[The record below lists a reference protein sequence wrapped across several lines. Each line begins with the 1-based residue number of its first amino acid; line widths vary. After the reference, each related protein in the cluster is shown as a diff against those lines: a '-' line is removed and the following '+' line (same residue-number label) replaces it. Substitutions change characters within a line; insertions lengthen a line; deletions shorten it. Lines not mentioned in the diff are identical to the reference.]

1 MKAQRLKIGAVIL
14 AVGALGLSAASMA
27 FLWQKPDVATALGRI
42 LWAGALANLSLSLLM
57 ALIAIFPM
65 RRGETWAFWAYC
77 IPFVIYGIPILILD
91 ATHVAQEHL
100 LSTLAPQVSGLVVA
114 MLGLFLVAVP
124 MFKGTGQRRKL
135 P

>member
-1 MKAQRLKIGAVIL
+1 MKAQRLKIGAIIL
-14 AVGALGLSAASMA
+14 ATGALGLSAASMA

-42 LWAGALANLSLSLLM
+42 LWAGALANFSLAVIM

-65 RRGETWAFWAYC
+65 RRGEKWAFWAYC
-77 IPFVIYGIPILILD
+77 IPFGVYGIPILILD

-124 MFKGTGQRRKL
+124 MFKGAGQRRKL